1 MKFIKAC
8 SAFFLLSFLFASCM
22 DNVEDL
28 FNNGTLEP
36 NSSSVSNNENQNN
49 ARALLYEEVANTV
62 WFASNEYRFD
72 FPEDKDKKIV
82 YLNYMP
88 DGINTELWI
97 QLTAEENGITKAK
110 IIYSTN
116 IREIG
121 KTSEVSFYKESDG
134 NVYFK
139 CDFLSSTGMQ
149 IAADNSA
156 SFFDYEKV
164 PALKSDYLSNF
175 DGKYKL
181 NNRGW
186 ELQIGAKLSIHK
198 DVSHYWFANVLA
210 TEYYENTKTYDLL
223 LAHTSQKG
231 APGSTSPGI
240 TGNEPFVTK
249 QGLFWNHCTLTE
261 ISGGVW
267 NVKWSSDWYD
277 SPAEALDAA
286 LDMDDTFNG
295 PTETKMHYVFN
306 FYFGVPVQSKDSSL
320 EYWTVERGEWIGG
333 YKEDSDV
340 AKTWTWAE
348 IKSHIPSY
356 TIPEDKIVDYWWYG
370 SPNSFY
376 VNKDSYVHEL
386 KSGSAELSLES
397 YDIYL
402 ALKDKLPV
410 GKELPTNGTFISSKD
425 SGNPLLFEGST
436 LKYGSNSY
444 IVKEIVQWSSSAN
457 NECWALLLDDGISTY
472 CAAFYWYTHYK
483 GELLDPDYIHW
494 YPPKLYSGE
503 LPASTNF
510 RIMNSRI
517 KNYERQ

>member
-1 MKFIKAC
+1 
-8 SAFFLLSFLFASCM
+8 M

-88 DGINTELWI
+88 DGINTERWI

-121 KTSEVSFYKESDG
+121 KTSEVSFYKESNG
-134 NVYFK
+134 NVYFE
-139 CDFLSSTGMQ
+139 CDFLSATGMQ

-186 ELQIGAKLSIHK
+186 ELQIGAKLSISK
-198 DVSHYWFANVLA
+198 DVSHYWFANILA
-210 TEYYENTKTYDLL
+210 TEYDEKTKTYDLL

-231 APGSTSPGI
+231 AAGSTSPGI

-261 ISGGVW
+261 ISGGGW

-320 EYWTVERGEWIGG
+320 EYWTVERGEWIGD

-356 TIPEDKIVDYWWYG
+356 TIPEDKTEDYWWY
-370 SPNSFY
+370 SNNSDTSIESNYAFKLSDSSDLPLSSYNFYLVLKNKPNIETE
-376 VNKDSYVHEL
+376 D
-386 KSGSAELSLES
+386 
-397 YDIYL
+397 
-402 ALKDKLPV
+402 LPA
-410 GKELPTNGTFISSKD
+410 NGTFVTVAK
-425 SGNPLLFEGST
+425 GGHT
-436 LKYGSNSY
+436 LKMDGASFNY
-444 IVKEIVQWSSSAN
+444 
-457 NECWALLLDDGISTY
+457 DGIEYTCIKIKQWQTSKTY
-472 CAAFYWYTHYK
+472 NGYAVLLTDGTSNYTGYLIHYYNPSS
-483 GELLDPDYIHW
+483 GVPYCNLR
-494 YPPKLYSGE
+494 PPKSYEGDV
-503 LPASTNF
+503 LPDDINWDIMPPAKTLVRNF
-510 RIMNSRI
+510 
-517 KNYERQ
+517 KEQQ

>member
-88 DGINTELWI
+88 DGINTERWI
-97 QLTAEENGITKAK
+97 QLISEENGITKAK

-134 NVYFK
+134 NVYFE
-139 CDFLSSTGMQ
+139 CDFLSATGMQ
-149 IAADNSA
+149 IATDNSA

-186 ELQIGAKLSIHK
+186 ELQIGAKLSISK

-210 TEYYENTKTYDLL
+210 TEYDEKTKTYDLL

-231 APGSTSPGI
+231 AAGSTSPGI

-261 ISGGVW
+261 ISGGGW

-277 SPAEALDAA
+277 SPAEALDAS

-340 AKTWTWAE
+340 AKNWTWAE

-356 TIPEDKIVDYWWYG
+356 TIPEDKTEDYWWYG
-370 SPNSFY
+370 LPNSFY

-402 ALKDKLPV
+402 ALKDKPKPV
-410 GKELPTNGTFISSKD
+410 DVYVQEGTYSNGSIEVIVTKSSITYDGKEYQIKNGIKWTDGKN
-425 SGNPLLFEGST
+425 GEPL
-436 LKYGSNSY
+436 SY
-444 IVKEIVQWSSSAN
+444 AY
-457 NECWALLLDDGISTY
+457 LLSDGTQNY
-472 CAAFYWYTHYK
+472 AFNIWWYTNNNFAYVK
-483 GELLDPDYIHW
+483 IRA
-494 YPPKLYSGE
+494 PKEYSNEE
-503 LPASTNF
+503 LPASYDYS
-510 RIMNSRI
+510 IMNGFT
-517 KNYERQ
+517 KPANFTKQ

>member
-88 DGINTELWI
+88 DGINTERWI

-121 KTSEVSFYKESDG
+121 KTSEVSFYKESNG
-134 NVYFK
+134 NVYFE
-139 CDFLSSTGMQ
+139 CDFLSATGMQ
-149 IAADNSA
+149 IAADNST

-164 PALKSDYLSNF
+164 PALKADYLSNF

-181 NNRGW
+181 NNKGW
-186 ELQIGAKLSIHK
+186 ELQIGAKLSISK

-210 TEYYENTKTYDLL
+210 TEYDEKTKTYDLL

-231 APGSTSPGI
+231 AAGSTSPGI
-240 TGNEPFVTK
+240 TENEPFVTK

-261 ISGGVW
+261 ISGGG
-267 NVKWSSDWYD
+267 
-277 SPAEALDAA
+277 
-286 LDMDDTFNG
+286 M
-295 PTETKMHYVFN
+295 
-306 FYFGVPVQSKDSSL
+306 
-320 EYWTVERGEWIGG
+320 
-333 YKEDSDV
+333 
-340 AKTWTWAE
+340 
-348 IKSHIPSY
+348 
-356 TIPEDKIVDYWWYG
+356 
-370 SPNSFY
+370 
-376 VNKDSYVHEL
+376 
-386 KSGSAELSLES
+386 
-397 YDIYL
+397 
-402 ALKDKLPV
+402 
-410 GKELPTNGTFISSKD
+410 
-425 SGNPLLFEGST
+425 
-436 LKYGSNSY
+436 
-444 IVKEIVQWSSSAN
+444 
-457 NECWALLLDDGISTY
+457 EC
-472 CAAFYWYTHYK
+472 
-483 GELLDPDYIHW
+483 
-494 YPPKLYSGE
+494 
-503 LPASTNF
+503 
-510 RIMNSRI
+510 
-517 KNYERQ
+517 

>member
-62 WFASNEYRFD
+62 WFASDSRLDFLEYN
-72 FPEDKDKKIV
+72 KKL

-88 DGINTELWI
+88 DGIKTTKWV
-97 QLTAEENGITKAK
+97 QLTGNGTKVVSAK
-110 IIYSTN
+110 VIWSEN

-121 KTSEVSFYKESDG
+121 QTSNVFIYIDEYNKVHFECDFFELTGMDKIEGVEPARFYK
-134 NVYFK
+134 
-139 CDFLSSTGMQ
+139 
-149 IAADNSA
+149 DNL
-156 SFFDYEKV
+156 

-175 DGKYKL
+175 AGEYTL
-181 NNRGW
+181 SNGW
-186 ELQIGAKLSIHK
+186 ELKIGAKLSISK

-210 TEYYENTKTYDLL
+210 TEYDEKTKTYDLL

-231 APGSTSPGI
+231 AAGSTSPGI

-249 QGLFWNHCTLTE
+249 QGLFWNHCTLAE

-267 NVKWSSDWYD
+267 NVKWSSGWYD

-370 SPNSFY
+370 LPNSFY

-402 ALKDKLPV
+402 ALKDKPKPV
-410 GKELPTNGTFISSKD
+410 DVYVQEGTYSNGSIEVIVTKSSITYDGKEYQIKNGVKWTDGKN
-425 SGNPLLFEGST
+425 GEPL
-436 LKYGSNSY
+436 SY
-444 IVKEIVQWSSSAN
+444 AY
-457 NECWALLLDDGISTY
+457 LLSDGTQNY
-472 CAAFYWYTHYK
+472 AFNIWWYTNNNFAYVK
-483 GELLDPDYIHW
+483 IRA
-494 YPPKLYSGE
+494 PKKYSKEE
-503 LPASTNF
+503 LPSSYDYL
-510 RIMNSRI
+510 IMNGFTKPANFI
-517 KNYERQ
+517 RQ

>member
-22 DNVEDL
+22 DNVGDFL
-28 FNNGTLEP
+28 SG
-36 NSSSVSNNENQNN
+36 SSGNN
-49 ARALLYEEVANTV
+49 ARALLYEDVANTV

-88 DGINTELWI
+88 DGINTERWI

-139 CDFLSSTGMQ
+139 CGFLSATGMQ
-149 IAADNSA
+149 IATDNSA

-175 DGKYKL
+175 AGEYTL
-181 NNRGW
+181 SNGW
-186 ELQIGAKLSIHK
+186 ELKIGAKLSISK

-210 TEYYENTKTYDLL
+210 TEYDEKTKTYDLL

-231 APGSTSPGI
+231 AAGSTSPGI

-261 ISGGVW
+261 ISGGGW

-306 FYFGVPVQSKDSSL
+306 FYFGVPVQSKDSIL
-320 EYWTVERGEWIGG
+320 EYWTVERGDHIGE
-333 YKEDSDV
+333 YKEDSYV
-340 AKTWTWAE
+340 PKTWTWGE
-348 IKSHIPSY
+348 IKSHIPNY
-356 TIPEDKIVDYWWYG
+356 TIPEGKIEDYWWYG

-386 KSGSAELSLES
+386 KSDSAELFLEN

-402 ALKDKLPV
+402 ALKDKPKPTDV
-410 GKELPTNGTFISSKD
+410 YVQEGTYSNGSIEVIVTKSSITYDGKEYQIKNGAQWSPTKNGEPLSYVYLLSDGTQNYAFSIFWYTNNGRDYVKIKAPKEYSEEELPSKSDFSKIVNKDFTRPTNFNRK
-425 SGNPLLFEGST
+425 
-436 LKYGSNSY
+436 
-444 IVKEIVQWSSSAN
+444 
-457 NECWALLLDDGISTY
+457 
-472 CAAFYWYTHYK
+472 
-483 GELLDPDYIHW
+483 
-494 YPPKLYSGE
+494 
-503 LPASTNF
+503 
-510 RIMNSRI
+510 
-517 KNYERQ
+517 

>member
-22 DNVEDL
+22 DNAGD
-28 FNNGTLEP
+28 FD
-36 NSSSVSNNENQNN
+36 NSGSSGNN

-88 DGINTELWI
+88 DGINTERWI

-134 NVYFK
+134 NVYFE

-149 IAADNSA
+149 IATDNSA

-231 APGSTSPGI
+231 AAGSTSPGI

-249 QGLFWNHCTLTE
+249 QGLFWIT
-261 ISGGVW
+261 
-267 NVKWSSDWYD
+267 
-277 SPAEALDAA
+277 A
-286 LDMDDTFNG
+286 
-295 PTETKMHYVFN
+295 
-306 FYFGVPVQSKDSSL
+306 
-320 EYWTVERGEWIGG
+320 
-333 YKEDSDV
+333 
-340 AKTWTWAE
+340 
-348 IKSHIPSY
+348 
-356 TIPEDKIVDYWWYG
+356 
-370 SPNSFY
+370 
-376 VNKDSYVHEL
+376 
-386 KSGSAELSLES
+386 
-397 YDIYL
+397 
-402 ALKDKLPV
+402 
-410 GKELPTNGTFISSKD
+410 
-425 SGNPLLFEGST
+425 PLLKFRG
-436 LKYGSNSY
+436 GM
-444 IVKEIVQWSSSAN
+444 
-457 NECWALLLDDGISTY
+457 EC
-472 CAAFYWYTHYK
+472 
-483 GELLDPDYIHW
+483 
-494 YPPKLYSGE
+494 
-503 LPASTNF
+503 
-510 RIMNSRI
+510 
-517 KNYERQ
+517 

>member
-8 SAFFLLSFLFASCM
+8 SVFFLLSFLFASCM
-22 DNVEDL
+22 DNAVDSD
-28 FNNGTLEP
+28 
-36 NSSSVSNNENQNN
+36 NSGSSGNN

-88 DGINTELWI
+88 DGINTERWI

-134 NVYFK
+134 NVYFE
-139 CDFLSSTGMQ
+139 CDFLSATGMQ

-175 DGKYKL
+175 AGEYTLSNGWKL
-181 NNRGW
+181 K
-186 ELQIGAKLSIHK
+186 IGAKLSISK
-198 DVSHYWFANVLA
+198 DESHYWFANVLA
-210 TEYYENTKTYDLL
+210 TEYDEKTKTYDLL

-306 FYFGVPVQSKDSSL
+306 FYFGNPVREDPNDEKSNLK
-320 EYWTVERGEWIGG
+320 VERGEWIGD

-356 TIPEDKIVDYWWYG
+356 TIPEDKTEDYWWY
-370 SPNSFY
+370 SSNSITW
-376 VNKDSYVHEL
+376 KEDSFIRKL
-386 KSGSAELSLES
+386 DDNPGLILES

-402 ALKDKLPV
+402 ALKDKESPITPGFVPSGEYELKGTAWAGYKVSFSGSSCTISYPFGDNTESKTFDV
-410 GKELPTNGTFISSKD
+410 VPDIENNPYFQDFGGGYPKIRIFYNLTGK
-425 SGNPLLFEGST
+425 
-436 LKYGSNSY
+436 YQ
-444 IVKEIVQWSSSAN
+444 V
-457 NECWALLLDDGISTY
+457 
-472 CAAFYWYTHYK
+472 
-483 GELLDPDYIHW
+483 
-494 YPPKLYSGE
+494 KLYTTSRKN
-503 LPASTNF
+503 TNVVEW
-510 RIMNSRI
+510 S
-517 KNYERQ
+517 K

>member
-88 DGINTELWI
+88 DGINTERWI

-134 NVYFK
+134 NVYFE
-139 CDFLSSTGMQ
+139 CDFLSATGMQ

-175 DGKYKL
+175 AGEYTLSNGWKL
-181 NNRGW
+181 K
-186 ELQIGAKLSIHK
+186 IGAKLSISK
-198 DVSHYWFANVLA
+198 DESHYWFANVLA
-210 TEYYENTKTYDLL
+210 TEYDEKTKTYDLL

-231 APGSTSPGI
+231 AAGSTSPGI

-306 FYFGVPVQSKDSSL
+306 FYFGNPVREDPNDEKSNLK
-320 EYWTVERGEWIGG
+320 VERGEWIGD

-356 TIPEDKIVDYWWYG
+356 TIPEDKTEDYWWY
-370 SPNSFY
+370 SSNSITW
-376 VNKDSYVHEL
+376 KEDSFIRKL
-386 KSGSAELSLES
+386 DDNPGLILES

-402 ALKDKLPV
+402 ALKDKPKTV
-410 GKELPTNGTFISSKD
+410 DVYVQEGTYSNGSIEVIVTKSSITYDGKEYQIKNGVKWTDGKN
-425 SGNPLLFEGST
+425 GEPL
-436 LKYGSNSY
+436 SY
-444 IVKEIVQWSSSAN
+444 AY
-457 NECWALLLDDGISTY
+457 LLSDGTQNY
-472 CAAFYWYTHYK
+472 AFNIWWYTNNNFAYVK
-483 GELLDPDYIHW
+483 IRA
-494 YPPKLYSGE
+494 PKKYSKEE
-503 LPASTNF
+503 LPSSYDYL
-510 RIMNSRI
+510 IMNGFTKPANFI
-517 KNYERQ
+517 RQ

>member
-22 DNVEDL
+22 DNAGDSD
-28 FNNGTLEP
+28 
-36 NSSSVSNNENQNN
+36 NSGSSGNN

-88 DGINTELWI
+88 DGINTERWI

-134 NVYFK
+134 NVYFE
-139 CDFLSSTGMQ
+139 CDFLSATGMQ
-149 IAADNSA
+149 IATDNSA

-175 DGKYKL
+175 AGEYTLSNGWKL
-181 NNRGW
+181 K
-186 ELQIGAKLSIHK
+186 IGAKLSISK
-198 DVSHYWFANVLA
+198 DESHYWFANVLA
-210 TEYYENTKTYDLL
+210 TEYDEKTKTYDLL

-306 FYFGVPVQSKDSSL
+306 FYFGNPVREDPNDEKSNLK
-320 EYWTVERGEWIGG
+320 VERGEWIGD

-356 TIPEDKIVDYWWYG
+356 TIPEDKTEDYWWY
-370 SPNSFY
+370 SSNSITW
-376 VNKDSYVHEL
+376 KEDSFIRKL
-386 KSGSAELSLES
+386 DDNPGLILES

-402 ALKDKLPV
+402 ALKDKESPITPGFVPSGEYELKGTAWAGYKVSFSGSSCTISYPFGDNTESKTFDV
-410 GKELPTNGTFISSKD
+410 VPDIENNPYFQDFGGGYPKIRIFYNLTGK
-425 SGNPLLFEGST
+425 
-436 LKYGSNSY
+436 YQ
-444 IVKEIVQWSSSAN
+444 V
-457 NECWALLLDDGISTY
+457 
-472 CAAFYWYTHYK
+472 
-483 GELLDPDYIHW
+483 
-494 YPPKLYSGE
+494 KLYTTSRKT
-503 LPASTNF
+503 TNVVEW
-510 RIMNSRI
+510 S
-517 KNYERQ
+517 K

>member
-88 DGINTELWI
+88 DGINTERWI

-121 KTSEVSFYKESDG
+121 KTSEVSFYKESNG
-134 NVYFK
+134 NVYFE
-139 CDFLSSTGMQ
+139 CDFLSATGMQ

-186 ELQIGAKLSIHK
+186 ELQIGAKLSISK
-198 DVSHYWFANVLA
+198 DVSHYWFANILA
-210 TEYYENTKTYDLL
+210 TEYDEKTKTYDLL

-231 APGSTSPGI
+231 AAGSTSPGI

-261 ISGGVW
+261 ISGGGW

-320 EYWTVERGEWIGG
+320 EYWTVERGEWIGD

-356 TIPEDKIVDYWWYG
+356 TIPEDKIMDYWWY
-370 SPNSFY
+370 SSNSITW
-376 VNKDSYVHEL
+376 KEDSFIRKL
-386 KSGSAELSLES
+386 DDNPGLILES

-402 ALKDKLPV
+402 ALKDKESPITPGFVPSGEYELKGTAWAGYKVSFSGSSCTISYPFGDNTESKTFDV
-410 GKELPTNGTFISSKD
+410 VPDIENNPYFQDFGGGYPKIRIFYNLTGK
-425 SGNPLLFEGST
+425 
-436 LKYGSNSY
+436 YQ
-444 IVKEIVQWSSSAN
+444 V
-457 NECWALLLDDGISTY
+457 
-472 CAAFYWYTHYK
+472 
-483 GELLDPDYIHW
+483 
-494 YPPKLYSGE
+494 KLYTTSRKN
-503 LPASTNF
+503 TNVVEW
-510 RIMNSRI
+510 S
-517 KNYERQ
+517 K

>member
-22 DNVEDL
+22 DNAGDSD
-28 FNNGTLEP
+28 
-36 NSSSVSNNENQNN
+36 NSGSSGNN

-62 WFASNEYRFD
+62 WFASDSRLDFLEYN
-72 FPEDKDKKIV
+72 KKL

-88 DGINTELWI
+88 DGIKTTKWV
-97 QLTAEENGITKAK
+97 QLTGNGTKVVSAK
-110 IIYSTN
+110 VIWSEN

-121 KTSEVSFYKESDG
+121 QTSNVFIYIDEYNKVHFECDFFELTGMDKIEGVEPARFYK
-134 NVYFK
+134 
-139 CDFLSSTGMQ
+139 
-149 IAADNSA
+149 DNL
-156 SFFDYEKV
+156 

-175 DGKYKL
+175 AGEYTL
-181 NNRGW
+181 NNGW
-186 ELQIGAKLSIHK
+186 KLQIGAKLSISK

-210 TEYYENTKTYDLL
+210 TEYDEKTKTYDLL

-231 APGSTSPGI
+231 AAGSTSPGI

-249 QGLFWNHCTLTE
+249 QGLFWNHCTLAE

-267 NVKWSSDWYD
+267 NVKWSSDWSE

-370 SPNSFY
+370 LPNSFY

-386 KSGSAELSLES
+386 KSGSAELSLEN

-402 ALKDKLPV
+402 ALKDKPKLV
-410 GKELPTNGTFISSKD
+410 DVYVQEGTYSNGSIEVIVTKSSITYDGKEYQIKNGVKWTDGKN
-425 SGNPLLFEGST
+425 GEPL
-436 LKYGSNSY
+436 SY
-444 IVKEIVQWSSSAN
+444 AY
-457 NECWALLLDDGISTY
+457 LLSDGTQNY
-472 CAAFYWYTHYK
+472 AFNIWWYTNNNFAYVK
-483 GELLDPDYIHW
+483 IRA
-494 YPPKLYSGE
+494 PKKYSKEE
-503 LPASTNF
+503 LPSSYDYL
-510 RIMNSRI
+510 IMNGFTKPANFI
-517 KNYERQ
+517 RQ

>member
-8 SAFFLLSFLFASCM
+8 SAFFLISFLFVSCM
-22 DNVEDL
+22 DNAGDSD
-28 FNNGTLEP
+28 
-36 NSSSVSNNENQNN
+36 NSGSSGNN

-62 WFASNEYRFD
+62 WFASDSRLDFLEYN
-72 FPEDKDKKIV
+72 KKL

-88 DGINTELWI
+88 DGIKTTKWV
-97 QLTAEENGITKAK
+97 QLTGNGTKVVSAK
-110 IIYSTN
+110 VIWSEN

-121 KTSEVSFYKESDG
+121 QTSNVFIYIDEYNKVHFECDFFELTGMDKIEGVEPARFYK
-134 NVYFK
+134 
-139 CDFLSSTGMQ
+139 
-149 IAADNSA
+149 DNL
-156 SFFDYEKV
+156 

-175 DGKYKL
+175 AGEYTL
-181 NNRGW
+181 SNGW
-186 ELQIGAKLSIHK
+186 ELKIGAKLSISK

-210 TEYYENTKTYDLL
+210 TEYDEKTKTYDLL

-231 APGSTSPGI
+231 AAGSTSPGI

-249 QGLFWNHCTLTE
+249 QGLFWNHCTLAE

-286 LDMDDTFNG
+286 LDMDGIFNG

-340 AKTWTWAE
+340 AKNWTWAE
-348 IKSHIPSY
+348 IKGHIPSY

-386 KSGSAELSLES
+386 KSGSAELSLEN

-483 GELLDPDYIHW
+483 GELLDPDYMHW

-503 LPASTNF
+503 LPSSTSF
-510 RIMNSRI
+510 GIMNSRI
-517 KNYERQ
+517 RNYERQ

>member
-22 DNVEDL
+22 DNAGDSD
-28 FNNGTLEP
+28 
-36 NSSSVSNNENQNN
+36 NSGSSGNN

-88 DGINTELWI
+88 DSINTERWI

-110 IIYSTN
+110 IIYSKN

-121 KTSEVSFYKESDG
+121 KTSEASFFKESDG

-139 CDFLSSTGMQ
+139 CDFLSATGMQ
-149 IAADNSA
+149 ISADSA

-175 DGKYKL
+175 DGKYTLSNGWKL
-181 NNRGW
+181 
-186 ELQIGAKLSIHK
+186 EIGAKLSIHK
-198 DVSHYWFANVLA
+198 DDLHYWFANVLA
-210 TEYYENTKTYDLL
+210 TEYDEKTKTYDLL

-231 APGSTSPGI
+231 AAGSTSPGI

-261 ISGGVW
+261 IPGGGRW

-340 AKTWTWAE
+340 AKSWTWAE

-386 KSGSAELSLES
+386 KSGSAELSLEN

-402 ALKDKLPV
+402 ALKDKPKPV
-410 GKELPTNGTFISSKD
+410 DVYVQEGTYSNGRIEVIVTKSSITYDGKEYQIKNGVKWTDGKN
-425 SGNPLLFEGST
+425 GEPL
-436 LKYGSNSY
+436 SY
-444 IVKEIVQWSSSAN
+444 AY
-457 NECWALLLDDGISTY
+457 LLSDGTQNY
-472 CAAFYWYTHYK
+472 AFNIWWYTNNNFTYVK
-483 GELLDPDYIHW
+483 IRA
-494 YPPKLYSGE
+494 PKEYSEEE
-503 LPASTNF
+503 LPCKYDYT
-510 RIMNSRI
+510 IMNDWP
-517 KNYERQ
+517 KKPTFYRQ

>member
-8 SAFFLLSFLFASCM
+8 SAFFLISFLFASCM
-22 DNVEDL
+22 DNAGDSD
-28 FNNGTLEP
+28 
-36 NSSSVSNNENQNN
+36 NSGSSGNN

-88 DGINTELWI
+88 DGINTERWI

-110 IIYSTN
+110 IIYSIN

-134 NVYFK
+134 NVYFE
-139 CDFLSSTGMQ
+139 CDFLSATGMQ

-175 DGKYKL
+175 DGKYKF

-198 DVSHYWFANVLA
+198 EDVSHYWFANVLA
-210 TEYYENTKTYDLL
+210 TEYDEKTKTYDLL

-231 APGSTSPGI
+231 AAGSTSPGI
-240 TGNEPFVTK
+240 TRNEPFVTK

-277 SPAEALDAA
+277 SPAEAMDST

-295 PTETKMHYVFN
+295 PSETLIHYVFN
-306 FYFGVPVQSKDSSL
+306 FYFGEPVQSKDSSL
-320 EYWTVERGEWIGG
+320 EYWTVKKGDSIGT
-333 YKEDSDV
+333 YTEDSYTS
-340 AKTWTWAE
+340 KTWTWAE
-348 IKSHIPSY
+348 IKKHIPSY
-356 TIPEDKIVDYWWYG
+356 TIPEDKIEDYWWYG
-370 SPNSFY
+370 LPNSFY
-376 VNKDSYVHEL
+376 LNKDSYVHEL
-386 KSGSAELSLES
+386 KSDSAELSLES

-402 ALKDKLPV
+402 ALKEKPQPVDVYVQEGTYSRAGYELVVTKSSITYGGKTYQIKDGTVWSTAKDKILPLQYFYLLSDGSKNYTFLIEWYTNNGQNYV
-410 GKELPTNGTFISSKD
+410 NIRVPKEYDSSEI
-425 SGNPLLFEGST
+425 L
-436 LKYGSNSY
+436 LKYDSNSMGER
-444 IVKEIVQWSSSAN
+444 VKTLNVQ
-457 NECWALLLDDGISTY
+457 
-472 CAAFYWYTHYK
+472 
-483 GELLDPDYIHW
+483 
-494 YPPKLYSGE
+494 
-503 LPASTNF
+503 
-510 RIMNSRI
+510 
-517 KNYERQ
+517 

>member
-88 DGINTELWI
+88 DGINTERWI

-121 KTSEVSFYKESDG
+121 KTSEASFYKESDG

-139 CDFLSSTGMQ
+139 CDFLSATGMQ

-186 ELQIGAKLSIHK
+186 ELQIGAKLSISK
-198 DVSHYWFANVLA
+198 DESHYWFANVLA
-210 TEYYENTKTYDLL
+210 TEYDEKTKTYDLL

-231 APGSTSPGI
+231 AAGSTSPGI

-356 TIPEDKIVDYWWYG
+356 TIPEDKTEDYWWYG
-370 SPNSFY
+370 LPNSFY

-402 ALKDKLPV
+402 ALKDKPKPV
-410 GKELPTNGTFISSKD
+410 DVYVQEGTYSNGSIEVIVTKSSITYDGKEYQIKNGVKWTDGKN
-425 SGNPLLFEGST
+425 GEPL
-436 LKYGSNSY
+436 SY
-444 IVKEIVQWSSSAN
+444 AY
-457 NECWALLLDDGISTY
+457 LLSDGTQNY
-472 CAAFYWYTHYK
+472 AFNIWWYTNNNFAYVK
-483 GELLDPDYIHW
+483 IRA
-494 YPPKLYSGE
+494 PKKYSKEE
-503 LPASTNF
+503 LPSSYDYL
-510 RIMNSRI
+510 IMNGFTKPANFI
-517 KNYERQ
+517 RQ

>member
-88 DGINTELWI
+88 DGINTERWI

-149 IAADNSA
+149 IATDNSA

-175 DGKYKL
+175 AGEYTL
-181 NNRGW
+181 SNGW
-186 ELQIGAKLSIHK
+186 ELKIGAKLSIHK

-210 TEYYENTKTYDLL
+210 TEYDEKTKTYDLL
-223 LAHTSQKG
+223 FAHTSQKG
-231 APGSTSPGI
+231 AAGSTSPGI

-261 ISGGVW
+261 ISGGGW

-277 SPAEALDAA
+277 SPAEALDST
-286 LDMDDTFNG
+286 LDMDGTFNG

-340 AKTWTWAE
+340 AKTWTWDE

-356 TIPEDKIVDYWWYG
+356 TIPEDKTEDYWWY
-370 SPNSFY
+370 SSNSITW
-376 VNKDSYVHEL
+376 KEDSFIRKL
-386 KSGSAELSLES
+386 DDNPGLILES

-402 ALKDKLPV
+402 ALKDKESPITPGFVPSGEYELKGTAWAGYKVSFSGSSCTISYPFGDNTESKTFDV
-410 GKELPTNGTFISSKD
+410 VPDIENNPYFQDFGGGYPKIRIFYNLTGK
-425 SGNPLLFEGST
+425 
-436 LKYGSNSY
+436 YQ
-444 IVKEIVQWSSSAN
+444 V
-457 NECWALLLDDGISTY
+457 
-472 CAAFYWYTHYK
+472 
-483 GELLDPDYIHW
+483 
-494 YPPKLYSGE
+494 KLYTTSRKT
-503 LPASTNF
+503 TNVVEW
-510 RIMNSRI
+510 S
-517 KNYERQ
+517 K

>member
-88 DGINTELWI
+88 DGINTERWI

-134 NVYFK
+134 NVYFE
-139 CDFLSSTGMQ
+139 CDFLSATGMQ

-175 DGKYKL
+175 VGEYTLSNGWKL
-181 NNRGW
+181 K
-186 ELQIGAKLSIHK
+186 IGAKLSFSK
-198 DVSHYWFANVLA
+198 DESHYWFANVLA
-210 TEYYENTKTYDLL
+210 TEYDEKTKTYDLL

-231 APGSTSPGI
+231 AAGSTSPGI

-306 FYFGVPVQSKDSSL
+306 FYFGNPVREDPNDEKSNLK
-320 EYWTVERGEWIGG
+320 VERGEWIGD

-340 AKTWTWAE
+340 AKTWTWDE

-356 TIPEDKIVDYWWYG
+356 TIPEDKTEDYWWY
-370 SPNSFY
+370 SSNSITW
-376 VNKDSYVHEL
+376 KEDSFIRKL
-386 KSGSAELSLES
+386 DDNPGLILES

-402 ALKDKLPV
+402 ALKDKESPITPGFVPSGEYELKGTAWAGYKVSFSGSSCTISYPFGDNTESKTFDV
-410 GKELPTNGTFISSKD
+410 VPDIENNPYFQDFGGGYPKIRIFYNLTGK
-425 SGNPLLFEGST
+425 
-436 LKYGSNSY
+436 YQ
-444 IVKEIVQWSSSAN
+444 V
-457 NECWALLLDDGISTY
+457 
-472 CAAFYWYTHYK
+472 
-483 GELLDPDYIHW
+483 
-494 YPPKLYSGE
+494 KLYTTSRKT
-503 LPASTNF
+503 TNVVEW
-510 RIMNSRI
+510 S
-517 KNYERQ
+517 K

>member
-1 MKFIKAC
+1 
-8 SAFFLLSFLFASCM
+8 M
-22 DNVEDL
+22 DNAGD
-28 FNNGTLEP
+28 FD
-36 NSSSVSNNENQNN
+36 NSGSSGNN

-88 DGINTELWI
+88 DGVNTERWI

-134 NVYFK
+134 NVYFE
-139 CDFLSSTGMQ
+139 CDFLSATGMQ

-175 DGKYKL
+175 AGEYTLSNGWKL
-181 NNRGW
+181 K
-186 ELQIGAKLSIHK
+186 IGAKLSISK
-198 DVSHYWFANVLA
+198 DESHYWFANVLA
-210 TEYYENTKTYDLL
+210 TEYDEKTKTYDLL
-223 LAHTSQKG
+223 FAHTSQKG
-231 APGSTSPGI
+231 AAGSTSPGI

-261 ISGGVW
+261 ISGGGW

-277 SPAEALDAA
+277 SPAEALDST
-286 LDMDDTFNG
+286 LDMDGTFNG

-320 EYWTVERGEWIGG
+320 EYWTVERGEWIGD

-340 AKTWTWAE
+340 AKNWTWDE

-356 TIPEDKIVDYWWYG
+356 TIPEDKTEDYWWY
-370 SPNSFY
+370 SSNSITW
-376 VNKDSYVHEL
+376 KEDSFIRKL
-386 KSGSAELSLES
+386 DDNPGLILES

-402 ALKDKLPV
+402 ALKDKESPITPGFVPSGEYELKGTAWAGYKVSFSGSSCTISYPFGDNTESKTFDV
-410 GKELPTNGTFISSKD
+410 VPDIENNPYFQDFGGGYPKIRIFYNLTGK
-425 SGNPLLFEGST
+425 
-436 LKYGSNSY
+436 YQ
-444 IVKEIVQWSSSAN
+444 V
-457 NECWALLLDDGISTY
+457 
-472 CAAFYWYTHYK
+472 
-483 GELLDPDYIHW
+483 
-494 YPPKLYSGE
+494 KLYTTSRKT
-503 LPASTNF
+503 TNVVEW
-510 RIMNSRI
+510 S
-517 KNYERQ
+517 K

>member
-1 MKFIKAC
+1 
-8 SAFFLLSFLFASCM
+8 M
-22 DNVEDL
+22 DNADD
-28 FNNGTLEP
+28 
-36 NSSSVSNNENQNN
+36 SDNNEISSIDSPSSGENNSNQNN
-49 ARALLYEEVANTV
+49 SRALLYEEVANTV

-72 FPEDKDKKIV
+72 FPEDQDKKIV

-88 DGINTELWI
+88 DGVNTERWI
-97 QLTAEENGITKAK
+97 QLTAEESGITKAK

-121 KTSEVSFYKESDG
+121 KTSEVSFYKESNG

-139 CDFLSSTGMQ
+139 CDFLYATSMQ

-164 PALKSDYLSNF
+164 PPLKSDYLANF

-181 NNRGW
+181 NSKGW
-186 ELQIGAKLSIHK
+186 ELQIGAKLSIAQ
-198 DVSHYWFANVLA
+198 DINHYWFANVLA
-210 TEYYENTKTYDLL
+210 TEYDEKTKTYDLL

-231 APGSTSPGI
+231 AAGSTSPGI

-249 QGLFWNHCTLTE
+249 QGLFWNHCTLTN
-261 ISGGVW
+261 IAGGVW

-286 LDMDDTFNG
+286 LDMDDTFYG

-320 EYWTVERGEWIGG
+320 EYWTVERGERIGA
-333 YKEDSDV
+333 YTQDSDV

-356 TIPEDKIVDYWWYG
+356 TIPEDKIEDYWWY
-370 SPNSFY
+370 STKSITSIES
-376 VNKDSYVHEL
+376 SYVYPL
-386 KSGSAELSLES
+386 KDTTELSLES

-402 ALKDKLPV
+402 ALKDKNSPVTPGFVPAGEYELKGTAWAGYKVSFSGSSCTISYPV
-410 GKELPTNGTFISSKD
+410 GGNTETKTFDVVPDIENNPYFQEFGEGYPKIRILYSLTDKYQVKLYRTSSK
-425 SGNPLLFEGST
+425 SATVVE
-436 LKYGSNSY
+436 
-444 IVKEIVQWSSSAN
+444 WS
-457 NECWALLLDDGISTY
+457 
-472 CAAFYWYTHYK
+472 K
-483 GELLDPDYIHW
+483 
-494 YPPKLYSGE
+494 
-503 LPASTNF
+503 
-510 RIMNSRI
+510 
-517 KNYERQ
+517 